1 MRKTI
6 ILSLLS
12 IFLLVPNLSYGAA
25 YYEGKTLTIVVG
37 YKPGGGY
44 DQYARLLAK
53 HLSKYIPGNPSVIVQ
68 NMPGGGSVIAA
79 NSIYTTAKPDGLT
92 IGTFNNSLVF
102 NQLTK
107 SQGVR
112 FDLTKFAWIG
122 SVASDVAVVA
132 IRSDLPYKTAE
143 DLRKAKEIVVGATG
157 TGDTS
162 YIVPIFLKEYAG
174 IPFKIIVGYSSSSD
188 VMLSIERKET
198 DGRAGSYVSIL
209 PFIERGLV
217 RPVIRSNVG
226 ISIPGVKD
234 LPVDENLATTAKG
247 KAVMAVRSGP
257 EKMYRPYV
265 APPGTPENVMK
276 ILRDA
281 FAGVTQDKAFLADA
295 SKSNMIVQLTTADG
309 VLKIVRNVLS
319 QPPEIADEIARFF
332 KAEE

>member
-1 MRKTI
+1 MNLILWLTVTAFLMLQAPLASAASYFEGQTI
-6 ILSLLS
+6 
-12 IFLLVPNLSYGAA
+12 
-25 YYEGKTLTIVVG
+25 TIVVG

-53 HLSKYIPGNPSVIVQ
+53 HLPKYIPGSPTIIVQ

-79 NSIYTTAKPDGLT
+79 NSLYATAKPDGFT

-107 SQGVR
+107 STAVR

-132 IRSDLPYKTAE
+132 IRSDLPYKTAA
-143 DLRKAKEIVVGATG
+143 DLRKAKEIVMGATG

-162 YIVPIFLKEYAG
+162 YVVPIFLKEYAAM
-174 IPFKIIVGYSSSSD
+174 PFKMIVGYSSSSD
-188 VMLSIERKET
+188 VMLAIERKEV

-209 PFIERGLV
+209 PFIDRGLV
-217 RPVIRSNVG
+217 RPLIRSNVD
-226 ISIPGVKD
+226 IAAVRN
-234 LPVDENLATTAKG
+234 LPTDESLASTAKG

-257 EKMYRPYV
+257 EQMYRPFV
-265 APPGTPENVMK
+265 APPGTPDSVMK

-281 FAGVTQDKAFLADA
+281 FAKATSDKALLADA
-295 SKSNMIVQLTTADG
+295 NKSSMTIEFTPADG
-309 VLKIVRNVLS
+309 VLKIVRNVLK
-319 QPPEIADEIARFF
+319 QPPEIANEIGKFF

>member
-1 MRKTI
+1 MI
-6 ILSLLS
+6 SFLSLL
-12 IFLLVPNLSYGAA
+12 ITALVMLHPLMASAA
-25 YYEGKTLTIVVG
+25 SYYEGQTITIVVG

-53 HLSKYIPGNPSVIVQ
+53 HLPKYIPGNPTIIVQ

-79 NSIYTTAKPDGLT
+79 NYVYATAKPDGLT

-107 SQGVR
+107 SRGVR

-132 IRSDLPYKTAE
+132 IRSDLPYKTAA

-162 YIVPIFLKEYAG
+162 YVVPIFLKEYAA

-188 VMLSIERKET
+188 VMLAIERKEV

-217 RPVIRSNVG
+217 RPLIRSNVD
-226 ISIPGVKD
+226 IAAVRN
-234 LPVDENLATTAKG
+234 LPTDESLAVSAKG

-257 EKMYRPYV
+257 EQMYRPYV
-265 APPGTPENVMK
+265 APPGTPDATIK

-281 FAGVTQDKAFLADA
+281 FAKVTLDKALLADA
-295 SKSNMIVQLTTADG
+295 KKSEMAIQFTPADD
-309 VLKIVRNVLS
+309 VLKIIRDVLN
-319 QPPEIADEIARFF
+319 QPPEIANEIGKFF

>member
-1 MRKTI
+1 MSSTAW
-6 ILSLLS
+6 LMVTA
-12 IFLLVPNLSYGAA
+12 FLMLQPPLACAA
-25 YYEGKTLTIVVG
+25 SYYEGKTITIVVG

-53 HLSKYIPGNPSVIVQ
+53 HLPRYIPGSPTVIVQ

-79 NSIYTTAKPDGLT
+79 NYIYATAKPDGLT

-107 SQGVR
+107 SKGVR

-132 IRSDLPYKTAE
+132 IRSDLPYKTAA
-143 DLRKAKEIVVGATG
+143 DLRNAKEIVMGATG

-162 YIVPIFLKEYAG
+162 YVVPIFLKEYAAM
-174 IPFKIIVGYSSSSD
+174 PFKLVVGYSSSSD
-188 VMLSIERKET
+188 VMLAIERKEV

-209 PFIERGLV
+209 PFIQRGLV
-217 RPVIRSNVG
+217 RPLIRSNVD
-226 ISIPGVKD
+226 IAAVRN
-234 LPVDENLATTAKG
+234 LPTDESLATSAKG

-257 EKMYRPYV
+257 EQMYRPYV
-265 APPGTPENVMK
+265 ATPGTPDSVMK

-281 FAGVTQDKAFLADA
+281 FAQATSDKALLADA
-295 SKSNMIVQLTTADG
+295 KKSSMTVEFTPADG

-319 QPPEIADEIARFF
+319 QPPEIANEIGKFF

>member
-1 MRKTI
+1 MNSA
-6 ILSLLS
+6 LW
-12 IFLLVPNLSYGAA
+12 LLVTAFLVLQAPLASAA
-25 YYEGKTLTIVVG
+25 SYYEGKTVTIVVG

-53 HLSKYIPGNPSVIVQ
+53 HLPKYIPGSPTIIIQ
-68 NMPGGGSVIAA
+68 NMPGGGSIIAA
-79 NSIYTTAKPDGLT
+79 NYVYATAKPDGFT

-107 SQGVR
+107 SKGVR

-132 IRSDLPYKTAE
+132 IRSDLPYKTAA
-143 DLRKAKEIVVGATG
+143 DLRNAKEIAMGATG

-162 YIVPIFLKEYAG
+162 YVVPIFLKEYAA

-188 VMLSIERKET
+188 VMLGIERKEV

-209 PFIERGLV
+209 PFIQRGLV
-217 RPVIRSNVG
+217 RPLIRSNVD
-226 ISIPGVKD
+226 IAAVRD
-234 LPVDENLATTAKG
+234 LPTDESLATSAKG

-257 EKMYRPYV
+257 EQMYRPYV
-265 APPGTPENVMK
+265 APPGTPDSVMK

-281 FAGVTQDKAFLADA
+281 FAKATSDKALLADA
-295 SKSNMIVQLTTADG
+295 NKSNMTVEFTPADG
-309 VLKIVRNVLS
+309 VLKIIHNVLS
-319 QPPEIADEIARFF
+319 QPPEIANEIGKFF

>member
-1 MRKTI
+1 MNLILWLMVTAFFMLQAPLASAASYFEGQTI
-6 ILSLLS
+6 
-12 IFLLVPNLSYGAA
+12 
-25 YYEGKTLTIVVG
+25 TIVVG

-53 HLSKYIPGNPSVIVQ
+53 HLPKYIPGSPTVIVQ

-79 NSIYTTAKPDGLT
+79 NSLYATAKPDGFT

-107 SQGVR
+107 STAVR

-132 IRSDLPYKTAE
+132 IRSDLPYKTAA
-143 DLRKAKEIVVGATG
+143 DLRKAKEIVMGATG

-162 YIVPIFLKEYAG
+162 YVVPIFLKEYAAM
-174 IPFKIIVGYSSSSD
+174 PFKMIVGYSSSSD
-188 VMLSIERKET
+188 VMLAIERKEV

-209 PFIERGLV
+209 PFIDRGLV
-217 RPVIRSNVG
+217 RPLIRSNVD
-226 ISIPGVKD
+226 IAAVRN
-234 LPVDENLATTAKG
+234 LPTDESLASTAKG

-257 EKMYRPYV
+257 EQMYRPFV
-265 APPGTPENVMK
+265 APPGTPDSVMK

-281 FAGVTQDKAFLADA
+281 FAKATSDKALLADA
-295 SKSNMIVQLTTADG
+295 NKSSMTIEFTPADG
-309 VLKIVRNVLS
+309 VLKIVRNVLK
-319 QPPEIADEIARFF
+319 QPPEIANEIGKFF